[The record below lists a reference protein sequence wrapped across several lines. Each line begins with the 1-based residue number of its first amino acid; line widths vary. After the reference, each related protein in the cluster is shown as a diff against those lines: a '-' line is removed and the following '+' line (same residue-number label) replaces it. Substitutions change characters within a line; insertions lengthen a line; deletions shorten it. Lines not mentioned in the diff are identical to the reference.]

1 MKKIQFESINEW
13 QTKTFGQATS
23 LSKLSHLKQEI
34 EELIF
39 EIENNGKGKKLEFA
53 DCFILLFGAAASD
66 GMTYEEICNVVD
78 EKMEINKKRKWGVP
92 NENGVVN
99 HIKKYQPSN
108 GTEGSIFMAKHCEQ
122 CIHEKFIHTAKDGDK
137 QCDIATRSMIHN
149 INDDEYP
156 EEWTFDRLNQPICT
170 KFKKHEWFDENGNL
184 TEPSN
189 DDFEIEDPNQI
200 KMFE

>member
-1 MKKIQFESINEW
+1 M
-13 QTKTFGQATS
+13 
-23 LSKLSHLKQEI
+23 
-34 EELIF
+34 
-39 EIENNGKGKKLEFA
+39 
-53 DCFILLFGAAASD
+53 
-66 GMTYEEICNVVD
+66 
-78 EKMEINKKRKWGVP
+78 
-92 NENGVVN
+92 
-99 HIKKYQPSN
+99 KKYQPSN

-184 TEPSN
+184 TEPSD
-189 DDFEIEDPNQI
+189 DDFEIEDLNQI